1 LRQGKFVQIPERP
14 ADLRQLWEQSRPL
27 QLASLPEWLT
37 PDDADGYRHVGCASG
52 AGLSGAERERYFAE
66 LRELE
71 ETGLVV
77 DPDPIDPQPD
87 RHSVFVGEPRPKP
100 VWSIGIYR
108 GESPFQLTAPD
119 GVKNPVLT
127 AEHVTDVSATFV
139 ADPFMVHVDNLWHMF
154 FEVMNWRSGKGEIAL
169 ATSSDG
175 LTWKYSQV
183 VLAEE
188 FHLSYPYVFEWE
200 QEHYL
205 IPESYQAGAIRLYRA
220 RRFPTEWALVRVL
233 VDGPHLADASLLR
246 HAERWWLFVENSP
259 EQRHDTLRLY
269 WADHLLGPWV
279 EHRQRPLIAGDAHV
293 ARPAGRML
301 SVGGRVVRFAQ
312 NCEPEYGT
320 DVRAFEV
327 TELTPHSYHE
337 RPVGAGPVLGPSGS
351 GWNSKGMHHIDAH
364 CLRDGDWLACVD
376 GWTES

>member
-1 LRQGKFVQIPERP
+1 MRQGKFVQIPEKP
-14 ADLRQLWEQSRPL
+14 ADLRQLWEESTPL

-37 PDDADGYRHVGCASG
+37 PDDAGGYRYVGSASG
-52 AGLSGAERERYFAE
+52 TGLSVAERERYFTE

-71 ETGLVV
+71 ETGLVI

-87 RHSVFVGEPRPKP
+87 RHSVFVAEPRPEP

-108 GESPFQLTAPD
+108 GESPFQLRAPD
-119 GVKNPVLT
+119 GIKNPVLT
-127 AEHVTDVSATFV
+127 AEHVTDVAAQFV
-139 ADPFMVHVDNLWHMF
+139 ADPFMARVDNLWHMF

-169 ATSSDG
+169 ATSRDG
-175 LTWKYSQV
+175 LTWKYRQV

-205 IPESYQAGAIRLYRA
+205 IPESYQAGAVRLYRA
-220 RRFPTEWALVRVL
+220 RRFPTEWELVRVL
-233 VDGPHLADASLLR
+233 VEGPHLADATLLR
-246 HAERWWLFVENSP
+246 DAERWWLFVENSA
-259 EQRHDTLRLY
+259 EQMHDTLRLY

-279 EHRQRPLIAGDAHV
+279 EHRQRPLIAGNVHI

-320 DVRAFEV
+320 DIRAFEV
-327 TELTPHSYHE
+327 TELTPHSYQE
-337 RPVGAGPVLGPSGS
+337 RPSARGR
-351 GWNSKGMHHIDAH
+351 
-364 CLRDGDWLACVD
+364 C
-376 GWTES
+376 